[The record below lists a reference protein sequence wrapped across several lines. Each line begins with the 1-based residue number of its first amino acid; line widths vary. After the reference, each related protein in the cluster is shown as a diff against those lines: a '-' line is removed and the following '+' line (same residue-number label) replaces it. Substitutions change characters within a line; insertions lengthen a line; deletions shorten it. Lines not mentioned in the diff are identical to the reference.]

1 MFVKDVDWN
10 QESFYFGED
19 DSKMEEFGFKEEIQ
33 VDWYFLDVNVKD
45 RLAKKINN
53 NSWISVFNIWT
64 SN

>member
-33 VDWYFLDVNVKD
+33 VD
-45 RLAKKINN
+45 
-53 NSWISVFNIWT
+53 
-64 SN
+64 